1 MPVRYHIQYG
11 LGAKPGCLLAMIV
24 ASDRCPLVWA
34 GFDAPLALEALAARS
49 ITHALYT
56 NMSFRH
62 VFLLEAVWRAWVRV
76 ATGLAH
82 RFLIR

>member
-1 MPVRYHIQYG
+1 MPPRVGGVRRTAG
-11 LGAKPGCLLAMIV
+11 LGSPGCKV
-24 ASDRCPLVWA
+24 DN
-34 GFDAPLALEALAARS
+34 
-49 ITHALYT
+49 TALYT

-62 VFLLEAVWRAWVRV
+62 VFLLEAVWRVRVRV